1 MRAEYICMFCW
12 CFVAWKFGKHVLLKK
27 ANGTFS
33 KLDKIS
39 PRSSLQT
46 AKYME
51 VAILPEALTNIP
63 VLNIINFNL
72 NSASRIKKSRR
83 KEVCDILVIRTAM
96 RRNRKS
102 RQWYAKTNFKLT
114 VINKFYFLLTWSR
127 TEEEQQY
134 KMLWQDLSIVH
145 LRFSWLCKC

>member
-12 CFVAWKFGKHVLLKK
+12 CFVAWKFGKHVLLEK

-33 KLDKIS
+33 RLDKIS

-46 AKYME
+46 AKCMQSLFSPKHWLISLSSN
-51 VAILPEALTNIP
+51 V
-63 VLNIINFNL
+63 INFNL

-83 KEVCDILVIRTAM
+83 KQVCDILVRRTAV
-96 RRNRKS
+96 RRNMKS

-114 VINKFYFLLTWSR
+114 VINKFHFLLTWSR

-134 KMLWQDLSIVH
+134 KMLWQNLSIVH
-145 LRFSWLCKC
+145 LRISWLCEC